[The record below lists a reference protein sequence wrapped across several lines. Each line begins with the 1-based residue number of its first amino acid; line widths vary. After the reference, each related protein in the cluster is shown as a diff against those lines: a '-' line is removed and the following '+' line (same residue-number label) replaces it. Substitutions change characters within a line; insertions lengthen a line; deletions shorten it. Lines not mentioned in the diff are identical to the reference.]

1 MRRIP
6 LILLFFSLLL
16 SGCGNPAATE
26 RETWRIGFSQCAEDS
41 WRVKMNHDLQREAM
55 LYENISLEIK
65 SSNGDTQKQ
74 IRDIDDFISQNVD
87 LLIVS
92 PNEAQEIAPM
102 VDKAY
107 GKGIPVIVV
116 DRKVNTD
123 NYSAFVGADN
133 RQIGAAAGSYIRQL
147 LPLGGKVVEIAGL
160 MGSSPAIERH
170 EGFCS
175 TALNGY
181 SIRLLYSVDAG
192 WFKQEAFLK
201 MKEILDKTP
210 DIDAVF
216 AHNDEMAAGAYE
228 AARMAGLEKRIKFIG
243 IDALPGK
250 TNGIGMVSDGILE
263 ASFVYPSGTD
273 KVMQLAFDI
282 LSGNDY
288 PRETILNTTIV
299 DRSNVKVIDMYNSSI
314 AEQERKLENL
324 NYKLGNFSAAYK
336 NQRVMLYLSLILVV
350 LLILILVALFFVLR
364 ARSKMNKQLVEFSR
378 QVEEATSAK
387 LAFFTNISHELRTP
401 LTLISGSIDELINK
415 TSQDDTNTELLNLA
429 KRNTVI
435 LLRLVNQ
442 ILDFRKYEN
451 GKLDINRSAVDV
463 KELIESWNTSFL
475 PMLQRKHLHFSFSA
489 DRGHN
494 YDNCIDAEKIEQ
506 VYYNLL
512 SNAFKYTPENE
523 SVSVRLGK
531 KDEMMTLSVTN
542 TGAYIPP
549 SERENIFD
557 RFYQIGNNGQ
567 GTGIGLTIVKAFVSM
582 HGGVVEVESDRRK
595 GTTFVVSLPVC
606 NEVDIQEKAKL
617 NHSSA
622 MSEDMMEEMGDSTTD
637 DKDRK
642 IVLVVDDS
650 EDIRKLVHL
659 ILGEDYMVLEA
670 SDGNEGFK
678 KALTYIPDLIIMDVM
693 MPAMDGIACCAK
705 LKQEVQ
711 TCHIPVIM
719 LTACAA
725 DEKRVE
731 GYSSGAD
738 SYITKPFRPEVL
750 TTRIHNLLSRR
761 EQAQKLFEGPSSSI
775 ISGNMEERDQQFLNQ
790 LRCFVE
796 DHLNQAD
803 FDLDALADSF
813 AMSRIQLWRKLKGL
827 TNHSPSE
834 WVRII
839 RLRRAQQMLASTD
852 LSIAEI
858 CYDTGFS
865 SPSYFTKCYK
875 DYFGELPGEYRKRIN
890 QSTNQGN

>member
-1 MRRIP
+1 MRRASI
-6 LILLFFSLLL
+6 ILLFLSLLTA
-16 SGCGNPAATE
+16 GCHNPATTV
-26 RETWRIGFSQCAEDS
+26 RESWRIGFSQCAEDS

-55 LYENISLEIK
+55 LYENISLVIK

-74 IRDIDDFISQNVD
+74 IKDIDYFISENVD

-92 PNEAQEIAPM
+92 PNEAQAIAPM
-102 VDKAY
+102 VEKAY
-107 GKGIPVIVV
+107 EKQIPVIVV

-123 NYSAFVGADN
+123 HYSAFVGADN

-147 LPLGGKVVEIAGL
+147 LPLGGNVVEIAGL

-175 TALNGY
+175 TALDNS
-181 SIRLLYSVDAG
+181 SIHLLSSVDAG
-192 WFKQEAFLK
+192 WFKQEAFMK
-201 MKEILDKTP
+201 MKEILEKTP
-210 DIDAVF
+210 GVDAVF

-228 AARMAGLEKRIKFIG
+228 AALTVGLEKRSKFIG

-273 KVMQLAFDI
+273 KVMRLAYDI

-288 PRETILNTTIV
+288 PKETILNTTIV
-299 DRSNVKVIDMYNSSI
+299 DRSNVKVIDMYNASI
-314 AEQERKLENL
+314 AEQERKLEKL
-324 NYKLGNFSAAYK
+324 NDKLGNFSAAYK
-336 NQRVMLYLSLILVV
+336 NQQVLLYLSLVLVALLV
-350 LLILILVALFFVLR
+350 LILLALFFVLR
-364 ARSKMNKQLVEFSR
+364 TRSRMNKQLVEFSR

-401 LTLISGSIDELINK
+401 LTLISGSIDELIDKN
-415 TSQDDTNTELLNLA
+415 TTDDGNAELLNLA
-429 KRNTVI
+429 KRNTAI

-451 GKLDINRSAVDV
+451 GKLDINRKVVDV
-463 KELIESWNTSFL
+463 KDLIESWNTSFL
-475 PMLQRKHLHFSFSA
+475 PMLRRKHLRFSFTA
-489 DRGHN
+489 DAGQS
-494 YDNCIDAEKIEQ
+494 YINCIDVEKIEQ

-523 SVSVRLGK
+523 SVSVHLRK
-531 KDEMMTLSVTN
+531 KDDMMTLSVTN
-542 TGAYIPP
+542 TGAFIPP
-549 SERENIFD
+549 SERDNIFD

-567 GTGIGLTIVKAFVSM
+567 GTGIGLAIVKAYVNM
-582 HGGVVEVESDRRK
+582 HKGVVGVESDRRK
-595 GTTFVVSLPVC
+595 GTTFSVSLPITEDMGV
-606 NEVDIQEKAKL
+606 QGEKDGGRL
-617 NHSSA
+617 SVIP
-622 MSEDMMEEMGDSTTD
+622 EDMMEEVGDPARGE
-637 DKDRK
+637 KDRK

-650 EDIRKLVHL
+650 EDIRTLVR
-659 ILGEDYMVLEA
+659 IVLGNDFLVLEA

-678 KALTYIPDLIIMDVM
+678 KALAYIPDIIIMDVM
-693 MPAMDGIACCAK
+693 MPVMDGVACCAH

-731 GYSSGAD
+731 SYSSGAD

-750 TTRIHNLLSRR
+750 TTRIYNLLSRR
-761 EQAQKLFEGPSSSI
+761 EQAQKLFEGPAAS
-775 ISGNMEERDQQFLNQ
+775 ISGNMEERDKQFLNQ
-790 LRCFVE
+790 LRCFVD
-796 DHLNQAD
+796 DHLDQPD
-803 FDLDALADSF
+803 FDLDALADSL

-827 TNHSPSE
+827 TNHSPNE

-839 RLRRAQQMLASTD
+839 RLRRAQQMLASTN

-890 QSTNQGN
+890 QSSSQSK

>member
-1 MRRIP
+1 MRR
-6 LILLFFSLLL
+6 LLVISVFLALLA
-16 SGCGNPAATE
+16 GCQNPASSE

-55 LYENISLEIK
+55 LYENISLVIK

-74 IRDIDDFISQNVD
+74 IKDIEDFIAENVD

-92 PNEAQEIAPM
+92 PNEAVKIAPL

-107 GKGIPVIVV
+107 DKGIPVIVV
-116 DRKVNTD
+116 DRKVQTD
-123 NYSAFVGADN
+123 KYSAFVGADN
-133 RQIGAAAGSYIRQL
+133 RQIGSAAGSYIRQL
-147 LPLGGKVVEIAGL
+147 LPLGGNVVEIAGL

-175 TALNGY
+175 TALDN
-181 SIRLLYSVDAG
+181 SKVHLLYSVDAG
-192 WFKQEAFLK
+192 WFKQEAFMK
-201 MKEILDKTP
+201 MKDILNQTP
-210 DIDAVF
+210 SIDAVF
-216 AHNDEMAAGAYE
+216 AHNDEMAEGAYE
-228 AARMAGLEKRIKFIG
+228 AAKTMGLEKRIKFIG

-273 KVMQLAFDI
+273 KVMQLASDI

-324 NYKLGNFSAAYK
+324 NYKLGRFSTAYE
-336 NQRVMLYLSLILVV
+336 NQRVMLYLSLTLVV
-350 LLILILVALFFVLR
+350 LLVLILVAVFFILR
-364 ARSKMNKQLVEFSR
+364 ARSRMNKQLVEFSR

-401 LTLISGSIDELINK
+401 LTLISGSIDEILDK
-415 TSQDDTNTELLNLA
+415 TSPEGNNLELLNLA
-429 KRNTVI
+429 KRNTII

-451 GKLDINRSAVDV
+451 GKLDLKTKTVDV
-463 KELIESWNTSFL
+463 KELVESWNTSFL
-475 PMLQRKHLHFSFSA
+475 PMLRRKHLRFSFTA
-489 DRGHN
+489 EAGRDYVN
-494 YDNCIDAEKIEQ
+494 TIDVEKMEQ

-523 SVSVRLGK
+523 SVSVLLDR
-531 KDEMMTLSVTN
+531 KDDLMILSVNN
-542 TGAYIPP
+542 TGTFIPMT
-549 SERENIFD
+549 ERENIFD
-557 RFYQIGNNGQ
+557 RFYQIGNGAQ
-567 GTGIGLTIVKAFVSM
+567 GTGIGLAIVKAFVNM
-582 HGGVVEVESDRRK
+582 HKGVVGVESDRRK
-595 GTTFVVSLPVC
+595 GTTFTVSLPVRK
-606 NEVDIQEKAKL
+606 EIDMHPAAGSGRPSVVP
-617 NHSSA
+617 
-622 MSEDMMEEMGDSTTD
+622 EDMMEEMSDSVKE
-637 DKDRK
+637 DKERR
-642 IVLVVDDS
+642 IILVVDDS
-650 EDIRKLVHL
+650 EDIRTLVHI
-659 ILGEDYMVLEA
+659 ILGDEFLVLEA
-670 SDGNEGFK
+670 VNGEDGFK
-678 KALTYIPDLIIMDVM
+678 KALAYIPDLIIMDVM
-693 MPAMDGIACCAK
+693 MPKMDGIACCSK

-738 SYITKPFRPEVL
+738 SYITKPF
-750 TTRIHNLLSRR
+750 TTRIHNLLSSR
-761 EQAQKLFEGPSSSI
+761 EQAQKIFEGPSALSV
-775 ISGNMEERDQQFLNQ
+775 GVNVEERDKQFLNQ

-796 DHLNQAD
+796 DHIDEPD
-803 FDLDALADSF
+803 FDLDALAGHL

-827 TNHSPSE
+827 TNHSPNE

-890 QSTNQGN
+890 QSSSPGK